1 MVKFFYFLR
10 YFFSMESKIP
20 IVITK
25 EDCHR
30 CHELK
35 DWLNEHDVRYI
46 ERDINDEEFVHELLH
61 DDNFLKTFCDA
72 DGCIVNTPV
81 VIHKGKYWFKELW
94 GVSGLREKEA
104 KNLFGVK

>member
-1 MVKFFYFLR
+1 M
-10 YFFSMESKIP
+10 SDMKIP

-25 EDCHR
+25 EDCSR

-35 DWLNEHDVRYI
+35 EWLDARSANYI
-46 ERDINDEEFVHELLH
+46 ERDINDDEFVHELLH
-61 DDNFLKTFCDA
+61 DQNFLKTFCDA

-94 GVSGLREKEA
+94 GISGLREKEA
-104 KNLFGVK
+104 KKLFDLN

>member
-1 MVKFFYFLR
+1 MSEMKV
-10 YFFSMESKIP
+10 P
-20 IVITK
+20 IIITK
-25 EDCHR
+25 EGCHR

-35 DWLNEHDVRYI
+35 EWLNKNSANYV

-81 VIHKGKYWFKELW
+81 VIMKGKYWFKELW
-94 GVSGLREKEA
+94 GVDGLRQKEA
-104 KNLFGVK
+104 KKLFGIK